1 MHITIRGFSDIG
13 YLQFTC
19 HMTHDPAKDKAWIYC
34 VSRSGRAEVRRATS
48 KLRVA
53 VEMQM
58 LKKESKKSM
67 FCYKL
72 EPVPS
77 KVLSFSIQCCG

>member
-1 MHITIRGFSDIG
+1 
-13 YLQFTC
+13 
-19 HMTHDPAKDKAWIYC
+19 MTHEPAKDKAWIYW
-34 VSRSGRAEVRRATS
+34 VSRSGRAEVRWATS
-48 KLRVA
+48 KLGVA
-53 VEMQM
+53 VETQT

-77 KVLSFSIQCCG
+77 KVFSFSIWCRG